1 MIGSLLVA
9 RCSLLGARDS
19 WLGARC
25 SGLGA
30 RRSLLGARAGRV
42 CRSALIAAALCAA
55 AVAAAAQDT
64 HLLVVTGAPG
74 DDEHLQHFHK
84 WATAI
89 IAAAKD
95 KGGLTDATIT
105 YLGDKPE
112 IATAQDPVHIGAR
125 STRANVEKAF
135 ADLAA
140 KAQPADEVVVVL
152 IGHGSF
158 DGKVG
163 AFNLAGPDL
172 TTDDYARLLAAVKAQ
187 RIVFVNTASSSGAF
201 VQPLAGPGRTI
212 ITSTKTGGEKNEP
225 VFAQFFA
232 DAFADPSADTDRN
245 GRVSMAEAF
254 EYAKSKAQ
262 ATYTKAGTILTEHAT
277 LDDSHEGKFAAT
289 LYLES
294 ERARAEKTAK
304 VANPELRALLEQQ
317 QALQTQIDALKLKKD
332 TLPAADYDRQM
343 ETLLTD
349 LAVKARAIRAIE
361 GRK

>member
-1 MIGSLLVA
+1 MWVLFCLL
-9 RCSLLGARDS
+9 LLAT
-19 WLGARC
+19 
-25 SGLGA
+25 
-30 RRSLLGARAGRV
+30 
-42 CRSALIAAALCAA
+42 SAF
-55 AVAAAAQDT
+55 AQDT
-64 HLLVVTGAPG
+64 HLLMITGAPG
-74 DDEHLQHFHK
+74 DDEHAQNFHK

-89 IAAAKD
+89 IDAAKD
-95 KGGLTDATIT
+95 KGGVTDATIT

-112 IATAQDPVHIGAR
+112 LDTAHIKAR
-125 STRANVEKAF
+125 STRANVENAF

-158 DGKVG
+158 DGKIG

-172 TTDDYARLLAAVKAQ
+172 TADDYARLLGAVKSQ
-187 RIVFVNTASSSGAF
+187 RIVFINTASASGAF

-232 DAFADPSADTDRN
+232 EAFKDPAADTDRN

-254 EYAKSKAQ
+254 EYAKTKAV

-277 LDDSHEGKFAAT
+277 LDDGREGKFAAT

-294 ERARAEKTAK
+294 EKSRADKTAQ

-317 QALQTQIDALKLKKD
+317 QSLQKQIDELKLKKD
-332 TLPAADYDRQM
+332 VVPTAQYDQQM
-343 ETLLTD
+343 ETLLTQ
-349 LAVKARAIRAIE
+349 LAMKARAIREIE
-361 GRK
+361 AKK